1 MYLNFLTTGGYATQ
15 TSTSQANAFSSPI
28 FTAILI
34 GTAVG
39 LIIFSFIAKVIMPQ
53 SEVKDEKHYLQ
64 GIYRLLAVIC
74 LFIII
79 SVSIGIAMAISMFI

>member
-1 MYLNFLTTGGYATQ
+1 MYLNFLTTGVYTTAP
-15 TSTSQANAFSSPI
+15 QANVFSSPI

-34 GTAVG
+34 GAAVG
-39 LIIFSFIAKVIMPQ
+39 LIIFSFILKVIAPQ

-74 LFIII
+74 LSLII
-79 SVSIGIAMAISMFI
+79 SVSVGVAIAISVCL